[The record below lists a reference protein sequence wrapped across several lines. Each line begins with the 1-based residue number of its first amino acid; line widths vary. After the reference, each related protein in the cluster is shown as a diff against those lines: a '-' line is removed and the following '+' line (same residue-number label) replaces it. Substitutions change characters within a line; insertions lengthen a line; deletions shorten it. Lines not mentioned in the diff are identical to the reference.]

1 MLGVRSSWTSSGRL
15 AVLAGLVSPELKR
28 EEGREVVVL
37 APPPLLMP
45 ADDEVR
51 LVGDESKVSDFLLC
65 FAVVEP

>member
-1 MLGVRSSWTSSGRL
+1 M
-15 AVLAGLVSPELKR
+15 LAGLVSPELKR